1 MTIEEVGQLLV
12 HMQAIDNRQ
21 IEEITILEWNESV
34 GELDFSTAVEALRLH
49 RRESRDWVTPF
60 HIHANVERM
69 RVAALGPQSDEWG
82 NLIDPEPAALAAA
95 QRVVGGMKAVTS

>member
-1 MTIEEVGQLLV
+1 MTIEEVGELLV

-34 GELDFSTAVEALRLH
+34 GELALADAVEALRLH
-49 RRESRDWVTPF
+49 RRESKEWVTPF

-69 RVAALGPQSDEWG
+69 RVAALGAQPDEWG

-95 QRVVGGMKAVTS
+95 QRAASARRAVTS